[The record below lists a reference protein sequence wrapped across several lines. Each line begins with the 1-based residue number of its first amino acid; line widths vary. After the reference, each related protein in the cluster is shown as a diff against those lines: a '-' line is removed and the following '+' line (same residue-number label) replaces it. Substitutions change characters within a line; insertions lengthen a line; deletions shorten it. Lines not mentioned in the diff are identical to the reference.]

1 MCHQGRGRWAAVDVD
16 LSGGTAVDGA
26 GVAQAPGAGILCV
39 LDEATLEAATP
50 FVYPQLAPGALD
62 GVVSNAT
69 SAYGAGKLRGVFQHV
84 QPNTGDQELRLRH
97 IHTQR
102 PFFSM
107 AAFHAFSLLLHCSSE
122 SAMITRSSAY
132 KSSHGAPVRNSRERA
147 SSTRMN
153 SSGLRTEPW
162 CTPTAT
168 PNSSL
173 YWPFTRTRLLALVY
187 MPWMTLINHSS
198 TPTLLRA
205 HHSTFLGT
213 RSKAFSRS
221 TKAK

>member
-1 MCHQGRGRWAAVDVD
+1 MELFRTPILHTAQGNFPV
-16 LSGGTAVDGA
+16 SFSTAS
-26 GVAQAPGAGILCV
+26 P
-39 LDEATLEAATP
+39 TP
-50 FVYPQLAPGALD
+50 EIRNFIF
-62 GVVSNAT
+62 NMFT
-69 SAYGAGKLRGVFQHV
+69 R
-84 QPNTGDQELRLRH
+84 
-97 IHTQR
+97 R

-107 AAFHAFSLLLHCSSE
+107 AAFHAFSLLLHCSSK

-147 SSTRMN
+147 SSTGMN

-168 PNSSL
+168 PNFSL

-187 MPWMTLINHSS
+187 MPWVTRIDHSS

-205 HHSTFLGT
+205 HHSTLTLARGRRPFPGQQRRSRRACLWLGASLASGG
-213 RSKAFSRS
+213 R
-221 TKAK
+221 